1 MSTTPCE
8 KKLTKRKQKAL
19 AFRKNQGQKS
29 KLITDNEKNVSIE
42 IDNKVVESEKSKRKY
57 IKEVGELKIE
67 KKKHKRPKNYKES
80 QETEKDTGVNDV
92 EDLDKS
98 IKEENYL
105 NDEQLYSDQ
114 NDKCENIEDRI
125 VQDNQKKDGSNNI
138 KLNKKSSPRFIVF
151 VANLPYNTKGEELSK
166 HFESAGVPISI
177 RLITDKNTKKQ
188 KGFAFIEFD
197 NSQSMKKALIFHHTI
212 FKNRQIRVE
221 LTAGG
226 GGNKS
231 EIRRKKLEQKKK
243 KLEDERRKFHKNYVA
258 PAKSKPKDINRNELT
273 SMLKTT
279 SQSDNKVQ
287 TKVKKPRL
295 KGSNSIKLNNI
306 RAFG

>member
-8 KKLTKRKQKAL
+8 KKLTKRQQKAL

-29 KLITDNEKNVSIE
+29 KLITDNGKNVSIE
-42 IDNKVVESEKSKRKY
+42 IDNKVAEAEKSKKRKY

-67 KKKHKRPKNYKES
+67 KKKHKRPKNYK
-80 QETEKDTGVNDV
+80 ETEKDTGVNDV

-105 NDEQLYSDQ
+105 NDEQLDGDQ
-114 NDKCENIEDRI
+114 NDSENIEDRI

-138 KLNKKSSPRFIVF
+138 KLSKKSSPRFIVF

-243 KLEDERRKFHKNYVA
+243 KLEDERRKIHKNYVA
-258 PAKSKPKDINRNELT
+258 PTKSKPKDINRNELT
-273 SMLKTT
+273 SLLKTT

>member
-1 MSTTPCE
+1 MSSTTCE
-8 KKLTKRKQKAL
+8 KKLTKRQQKSL
-19 AFRKNQGQKS
+19 AFRKNQRKKS
-29 KLITDNEKNVSIE
+29 KLITDK
-42 IDNKVVESEKSKRKY
+42 
-57 IKEVGELKIE
+57 G
-67 KKKHKRPKNYKES
+67 
-80 QETEKDTGVNDV
+80 QEAEEDTSVNDV
-92 EDLDKS
+92 ENLDKS
-98 IKEENYL
+98 IKEKNYL
-105 NDEQLYSDQ
+105 SEQLDSDQ
-114 NDKCENIEDRI
+114 NDKCEDIEDRI
-125 VQDNQKKDGSNNI
+125 VQDNQEKD
-138 KLNKKSSPRFIVF
+138 
-151 VANLPYNTKGEELSK
+151 GEELSK

-197 NSQSMKKALIFHHTI
+197 NPQSMKKALLFHHTN

-243 KLEDERRKFHKNYVA
+243 KLVDERRKLHKTYIA
-258 PAKSKPKDINRNELT
+258 PKSKRPKDINRNEST
-273 SMLKTT
+273 SILKTT
-279 SQSDNKVQ
+279 SQPNNKVQ

-295 KGSNSIKLNNI
+295 TSSNNIKVKKPRLTSSNTIKLNNA

>member
-8 KKLTKRKQKAL
+8 KKLTKRQQKAL

-42 IDNKVVESEKSKRKY
+42 IVNKVVESEKSKRKY

-114 NDKCENIEDRI
+114 NDKCET
-125 VQDNQKKDGSNNI
+125 
-138 KLNKKSSPRFIVF
+138 
-151 VANLPYNTKGEELSK
+151 NLPYNTKGEELSK